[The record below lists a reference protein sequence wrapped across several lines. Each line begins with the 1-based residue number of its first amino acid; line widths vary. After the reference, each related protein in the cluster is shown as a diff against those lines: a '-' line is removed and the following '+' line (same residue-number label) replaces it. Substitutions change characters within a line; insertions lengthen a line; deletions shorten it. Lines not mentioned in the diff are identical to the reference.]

1 MTDATDDRLRDS
13 EVAIVDAIKLIVE
26 ALAATGTVKPVVF
39 EHIFAQQ
46 RDAYAAKSMANA
58 AVIMEVLRGFASRP
72 VATVP
77 PAQAAIRAAMEK
89 PPLGSA

>member
-1 MTDATDDRLRDS
+1 MTDARDDRLRDS
-13 EVAIVDAIKLIVE
+13 EVAIVDAIKLIIE
-26 ALAATGTVKPVVF
+26 ALAATGTVKPLVF

-46 RDAYAAKSMANA
+46 RDAYAAKSMPNA

-72 VATVP
+72 IPVP
-77 PAQAAIRAAMEK
+77 SGKAAIRAAMEK

>member
-1 MTDATDDRLRDS
+1 MREATDEPLRDS

-26 ALAATGTVKPVVF
+26 ALAATGTVQGSVF
-39 EHIFAQQ
+39 EHIFGQQ
-46 RDAYAAKSMANA
+46 RDAYAAKGMPNA

-72 VATVP
+72 VTVP
-77 PAQAAIRAAMEK
+77 HARAAIRAAMEK

>member
-1 MTDATDDRLRDS
+1 MTDARDDRLRDS

-26 ALAATGTVKPVVF
+26 ALTATGTVPGPVF

-46 RDAYAAKSMANA
+46 RSAYVAKGMANA

-72 VATVP
+72 VTVP
-77 PAQAAIRAAMEK
+77 SGRAAIRAAMEK

>member
-1 MTDATDDRLRDS
+1 MTDSRDNRLRDS

-26 ALAATGTVKPVVF
+26 ALAATGTVPGPVF

-72 VATVP
+72 VAVP
-77 PAQAAIRAAMEK
+77 PARAAIRAAMEK